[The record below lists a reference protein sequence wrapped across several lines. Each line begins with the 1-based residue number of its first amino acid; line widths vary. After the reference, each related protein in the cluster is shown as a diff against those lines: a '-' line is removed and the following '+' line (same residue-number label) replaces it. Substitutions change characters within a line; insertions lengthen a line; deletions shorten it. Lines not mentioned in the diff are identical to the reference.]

1 MKYILKCAVFI
12 AVMAVTP
19 ALLAQTPV
27 EAASWH
33 AKTVWEALL
42 GTVVFAIAG
51 ILLAIVG
58 YRAFDYFTPGDL
70 HKEIIENKNV
80 AAALIGAAVIVGTC
94 IVVAAAMG

>member
-1 MKYILKCAVFI
+1 MKNILKYAMFT

-19 ALLAQTPV
+19 ALLAQNPG
-27 EAASWH
+27 EPASWH

-42 GTVVFAIAG
+42 DTGIFAIAG

-58 YRAFDYFTPGDL
+58 YKAFGYFTPGDL

-80 AAALIGAAVIVGTC
+80 AAALIGAAVIVGIC
-94 IVVAAAMG
+94 ILVAAAMG